1 MAEHKLAEQSAKKS
15 SQHSPV
21 QRQTK
26 KASGSMLTD
35 NREAS
40 VVQKKPN
47 KTGLPDHLKAGME
60 NVSGMSLDNVK
71 VHYNS
76 PKPAQVQAHAFA
88 QGSDIHLAS
97 GQEKHLPHEL
107 GHVVQQMQGR
117 VKPTTTVAGTKVN
130 DDKSLE
136 HEADKMGA
144 AAATH
149 HTQATNNKPLQKV
162 ALSSSQI
169 QRQPIQRVTKPD
181 SSSPEAATEWITK
194 NRAELRSTQMRRNA
208 FDPLLQELN
217 ENKKYW
223 NDYWSAWQP
232 AVADLQSKI
241 EARLTKVKI
250 VETFI
255 ETVREKRALTASK
268 LAPLAALNG
277 DFEPNSWLYS
287 YATDEQKADI
297 TSIHTHLA
305 PVEAELRAL
314 EAGFTQKVTQLEATD
329 FATRTLASIR
339 GDVATYYSRPF
350 IPDLKST
357 KLQAAQTLMP
367 TLQARART
375 EIGAMLTAKKN
386 APADKLDVSD
396 VNAVRDE
403 LYNQKVRK
411 NTLEA
416 RITAA
421 LALQHAP
428 SKDIW
433 LRKVLNLAPAKGGV
447 YMRNIASIGGV
458 NSHKTRYEN
467 SISKNPSVKTAA
479 AALEEDLLGSGDTAF
494 HVTVDTSNPSN
505 KQPHAYRKG
514 VVRLR
519 WEENEMDFPGK
530 TQGEVF
536 NALRD
541 ARNTQVDNAEA
552 AIDKTR
558 GNKGENLQRGAV
570 KDTLEGR

>member
-181 SSSPEAATEWITK
+181 SSSPEAATEWITA
-194 NRAELRSTQMRRNA
+194 NRAELTSTQMRRNA

-314 EAGFTQKVTQLEATD
+314 EAGFTQKITKLEATD

-350 IPDLKST
+350 IPDLKSI

-458 NSHKTRYEN
+458 NSHKTRYEK
-467 SISKNPSVKTAA
+467 SISKNPSVKSAA
-479 AALEEDLLGSGDTAF
+479 AALKEDLLGSKVEAF
-494 HVTVDTSNPSN
+494 HVTVETRNLSSN
-505 KQPHAYRKG
+505 QPHAYRNG
-514 VVRLR
+514 PVLLR
-519 WEENEMDFPGK
+519 WEDNKTDFPGK
-530 TQGEVF
+530 TQNQVF

-552 AIDKTR
+552 AIDSTR
-558 GNKGENLQRGAV
+558 DDKGEDLQRGAV